1 MTERVDKPRR
11 IFETS
16 AKKLKIKSQERK
28 NIVFGKL
35 LKKRPLTS
43 ILTCNYLNYA
53 PEYIALLVILSF
65 MNFFA
70 AETSIAHFFLRLKSK
85 IIRHL

>member
-43 ILTCNYLNYA
+43 ILT
-53 PEYIALLVILSF
+53 LLQLSQLCARVHRPSGHF
-65 MNFFA
+65 VFFCSRNFY
-70 AETSIAHFFLRLKSK
+70 SSFFFKVEK
-85 IIRHL
+85 